1 MTPGPVRA
9 GTLTVAQ
16 RELVDALVADLAPIA
31 GIEAIV
37 LGGSHAR
44 GRARPDSDVDLG
56 LLYCESA
63 PFAIDAIR
71 ELCGRVDDAPDP
83 VVTEFYEWGPW
94 VNGGAWLSIR
104 KQRVDLLYR
113 SLDHVERVIGEAE
126 AGRYELHY
134 AQQPP
139 FGFWSG
145 TYLGEI
151 SVMLPL
157 FDPHGRVAALK
168 QRVVEYPEALRR
180 TVVQNYLGAV
190 EFGLEGFAR
199 KLALRGDVYGTVGCL
214 ARLAHQLVLVSFA
227 LNRRHPVNDKTA
239 IAEIAEFSSAPRD
252 FGIRLEALLSHPGR
266 SADELGRAVEELAAL
281 FRETVALA
289 GDLYRSRALPP
300 SSRVVPTR

>member
-1 MTPGPVRA
+1 M
-9 GTLTVAQ
+9 
-16 RELVDALVADLAPIA
+16 DALVADLASIA
-31 GIEAIV
+31 GIEAVV

-56 LLYCESA
+56 LLYFDSS
-63 PFAIDAIR
+63 PFAISSIR

-83 VVTEFYEWGPW
+83 VVTELYEWGPW

-104 KQRVDLLYR
+104 EHRVDLLYR
-113 SLDHVERVIGEAE
+113 SLDHLERVIRDAE

-134 AQQPP
+134 GQQPP

-151 SVMLPL
+151 AAMLPL

-168 QRVVEYPEALRR
+168 ERVLEYPEPLRR
-180 TVVQNYLGAV
+180 AVVQNTLWGV
-190 EFGLEGFAR
+190 EFGLAGFAR
-199 KLALRGDVYGTVGCL
+199 KLAARGDVYATVGCL
-214 ARLAHQLVLVSFA
+214 ARFAHQLVLVIFA
-227 LNRRHPVNDKTA
+227 LNRTHPVNDKTA

-252 FGIRLEALLSHPGR
+252 FGTRVETLLSQPGR
-266 SADELGRAVEELAAL
+266 SPAELGRSVEELAAL

-289 GDLYRSRALPP
+289 GDLYRSRA
-300 SSRVVPTR
+300 VPRAGRADR